1 MKKVDIDNRL
11 CLYKKNNHFPIGEA
25 QKYKFDKIDECFN
38 DLKTSFKIIKTNIN
52 ICYYKN
58 LPQHSNCV
66 ILNCANSD
74 AMNAG
79 YRINHCVTQ
88 EGQIFHDSDVF
99 AAKNLSYFYPFNFK
113 EELLYVK
120 NVTFHNNKKIQW
132 DQNTLKKNDVIF
144 AASKSIKDTFEFH
157 KIKPDLKRIIES
169 IFKIAIIN
177 ENHYIYLYPIGCG
190 VFKNDK
196 KSVAK
201 IFVEAIKKKFGYFKE
216 IYMVI
221 YDKEG
226 NDKIFN
232 DSFINELNENNIDYK
247 IN

>member
-25 QKYKFDKIDECFN
+25 QKYKFDEIDECFN
-38 DLKTSFKIIKTNIN
+38 DLKSNFKIMKTSIN

-99 AAKNLSYFYPFNFK
+99 AAKNLSDFYPFNFK

-120 NVTFHNNKKIQW
+120 NVTFHNNKKMQW
-132 DQNTLKKNDVIF
+132 DQNKLRKNDVIF
-144 AASKSIKDTFEFH
+144 AASKIIKDTFEFH

-169 IFKIAIIN
+169 M
-177 ENHYIYLYPIGCG
+177 IGCG

-196 KSVAK
+196 KSVGK
-201 IFVEAIKKKFGYFKE
+201 IFVEAIKKNIGYFKE
-216 IYMVI
+216 IFMVI

-232 DSFINELNENNIDYK
+232 DSFINELYENNIDYK

>member
-25 QKYKFDKIDECFN
+25 QKYKFDEIDECFN
-38 DLKTSFKIIKTNIN
+38 DLKSNFKIIKTNIN

-58 LPQHSNCV
+58 LPQLSNCV

-120 NVTFHNNKKIQW
+120 NVTFHNNKKKQW
-132 DQNTLKKNDVIF
+132 DQNKLRKTMLFLLQVKELKI
-144 AASKSIKDTFEFH
+144 H
-157 KIKPDLKRIIES
+157 
-169 IFKIAIIN
+169 
-177 ENHYIYLYPIGCG
+177 
-190 VFKNDK
+190 
-196 KSVAK
+196 
-201 IFVEAIKKKFGYFKE
+201 
-216 IYMVI
+216 
-221 YDKEG
+221 
-226 NDKIFN
+226 
-232 DSFINELNENNIDYK
+232 LNFTK
-247 IN
+247 